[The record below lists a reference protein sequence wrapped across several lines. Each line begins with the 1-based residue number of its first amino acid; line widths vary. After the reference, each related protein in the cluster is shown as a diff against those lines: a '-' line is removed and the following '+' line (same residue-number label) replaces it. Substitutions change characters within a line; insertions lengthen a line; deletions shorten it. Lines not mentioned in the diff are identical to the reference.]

1 MRQPTG
7 AQTVRRQ
14 QDEGPI
20 TIEQAGLNLA
30 KSIVASP
37 KFKVSFVLWAIGM
50 FLCAFAAPP
59 FQLTEEASARYEG
72 LMDQAYSFEG
82 YAELEEKLGA
92 ARLNEVHVFFWRMR
106 GEPYTTLVPQR
117 RAAVDQIKDQ
127 IRALDKE
134 RDLLV
139 KEAKA
144 TVGVWSQAAM
154 DEARGSFWSAFEQGK
169 LFAQRR
175 AFWNTLFMLMQR
187 REGGALSFVIEW
199 VLTAVANFTLGL
211 LGSLFYFSVAV
222 LGLAW
227 SYSPN
232 MLSFLAFVGLAL
244 LAAGSMVATYLL
256 AVAGGLYG
264 LGKVAQAAERQRL
277 EQAHAE
283 RAGYAANKKAPALAG
298 GATTTTTWN
307 EGRLAPARGGGW
319 RL

>member
-92 ARLNEVHVFFWRMR
+92 AQRHLNEVHVFFWRMR

-256 AVAGGLYG
+256 ATYGAVAGGLYG

-283 RAGYAANKKAPALAG
+283 RARIRRQQEGAGAG
-298 GATTTTTWN
+298 G
-307 EGRLAPARGGGW
+307 GGYHHHHME
-319 RL
+319 